1 MNLNKVYL
9 IGRLASDPEFRT
21 TPSGQEV
28 ATLRI
33 ATNRVWNDR
42 ASGQRNEATEFHS
55 VVVWGRL
62 AQIANQYLNKGSL
75 TMIEGR
81 LQTRSWQGQDGVK
94 RYRTEIVAENL
105 QLGPKPKGGDITKEN
120 KSEAANPP
128 ASRAGALASKE
139 EIPVINEDEPPHSSM
154 SGGGEPSAA
163 SESEIEEEE
172 VQLKDVPF

>member
-21 TPSGQEV
+21 TPGGQEV

-33 ATNRVWNDR
+33 ATNRVWSDR
-42 ASGQRNEATEFHS
+42 NSGQKNEATEFHS

-62 AQIANQYLNKGSL
+62 AQIANQYLTKGSL
-75 TMIEGR
+75 AMIEGR
-81 LQTRSWQGQDGVK
+81 LQTRSWEGQDGIK

-105 QLGPKPKGGDITKEN
+105 QLGPKPKEKTAEGGN
-120 KSEAANPP
+120 KFTSEALPPPP
-128 ASRAGALASKE
+128 AQKE
-139 EIPVINEDEPPHSSM
+139 EIPVINEDQPI
-154 SGGGEPSAA
+154 
-163 SESEIEEEE
+163 ESEIEEAE